1 MLCYCMY
8 GDKCLLNLKHVY
20 IQDGTLYSGV
30 LTGLMT
36 RESVA
41 AGKISFASLTP
52 LHEKQE

>member
-1 MLCYCMY
+1 MFV
-8 GDKCLLNLKHVY
+8 KHVIVY
-20 IQDGTLYSGV
+20 IQDVTLYSGGQGV